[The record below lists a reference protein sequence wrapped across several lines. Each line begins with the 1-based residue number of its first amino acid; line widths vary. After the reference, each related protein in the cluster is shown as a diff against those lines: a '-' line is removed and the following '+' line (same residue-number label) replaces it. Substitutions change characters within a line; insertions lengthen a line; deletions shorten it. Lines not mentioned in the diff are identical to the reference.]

1 MRALTFAG
9 QRAKLHPQVV
19 RVLDDPALFN
29 RTMRV
34 FRKSPPGLVPYVQTA
49 EQARIAAWLRT
60 VKRGLLL
67 KARQIGGTT
76 AVRGHAFH
84 RVYALGLPERW
95 ATISYKQASTV
106 EIGRTDR
113 TFLESV
119 DAETTRWLHGAVRS
133 TTSEMEFPRT
143 GGRMIAYTA
152 AATGG
157 TGTRSFA
164 LTHGHI
170 SELAFYPDA
179 AELLATVEGSV
190 GEGPLIAESTPNAP
204 GDFFHQMCQAAAEG
218 TNGWELFTSWWWQ
231 NEEYTTEPPDDFE
244 PTSDEVALAAAYNLT
259 LGQLAWRRDKRARLG
274 PDKFAREFPGC
285 MADAFQVPG
294 GGTYEPE
301 LFASLGSTWVAS
313 LPAPSRRYVIGAD
326 PAGGTGSGDDAAY
339 TTLDAET
346 GEVADHDASDQW
358 SPRVFAHLLAERG
371 RRYNNALILVEQN
384 NHGHAVLL
392 ELENLGYRNLYLT
405 EQGKPFSS
413 NNPSRLMA
421 EDKAR
426 ELLRSGV
433 LTSLPPALTIQLLS
447 LRAKPNLASHAPPGQ
462 KDDRALSFILA
473 AVALD
478 RLAPPVQQAAAHARG
493 AYDSLVAQARA
504 ARYRRGNT
512 PWAHR

>member
-1 MRALTFAG
+1 MMRVSFEA
-9 QRAKLHPQVV
+9 QRKKLHPQVV
-19 RVLDDPALFN
+19 SVLDDPKLFN
-29 RTMRV
+29 RAMKV
-34 FRKSPPGLVPYVQTA
+34 FRKLPPGLVPYVQTA
-49 EQARIAAWLRT
+49 EQERIAAWLRR

-76 AVRGHAFH
+76 AVRAHAFH
-84 RVYALGLPERW
+84 RVYALGLAERW
-95 ATISYKQASTV
+95 ATISYKQTSTV

-113 TFLESV
+113 TFLDSLDEG
-119 DAETTRWLHGAVRS
+119 TTRWLHGAVRS

-204 GDFFHQMCQAAAEG
+204 GDFFHKMCVAAAEG

-231 NEEYTTEPPDDFE
+231 NADYTTEPPAGFE
-244 PTSDEVALAAAYNLT
+244 PTPDEVALAAAYGLT
-259 LGQLAWRRDKRARLG
+259 LGQLAWRRDKLPRLG
-274 PDKFAREFPGC
+274 PEKFAREFPGC
-285 MADAFQVPG
+285 MADAFQVGG

-301 LFASLGSTWVAS
+301 LFASIASTWVPL
-313 LPAPSRRYVIGAD
+313 LPVQSRRYVIGAD
-326 PAGGTGSGDDAAY
+326 PSGGAGGGDDAAY
-339 TTLDAET
+339 TVLDAES
-346 GEVADHDASDQW
+346 GEVADHDASDKW
-358 SPRVFAHLLAERG
+358 TPRVFAHLLAEKG
-371 RRYNNALILVEQN
+371 RIYNNALILVEQN

-405 EQGKPFSS
+405 DKGRPFTAT
-413 NNPSRLMA
+413 NASRLMA

-433 LTSLPPALTIQLLS
+433 LPSLPPAMTIQLLS
-447 LRAKPNLASHAPPGQ
+447 LRATPNLASHAPTGQ

-473 AVALD
+473 SVALD
-478 RLAPPVQQAAAHARG
+478 RLALPVAVAASNARG
-493 AYDSLVAQARA
+493 AYESLVAQARA
-504 ARYRRGNT
+504 ARYRKGNT